1 MERNQTEFIYPSIY
15 LSIYP
20 PTYAINLLI
29 IDLLTN
35 GSPFGWRVLLR
46 RSPISIYLYLYI
58 YIYIHYHKP
67 TNTKRGWLAAVRI
80 DIKIGSI

>member
-46 RSPISIYLYLYI
+46 RSPIYI
-58 YIYIHYHKP
+58 YIYIYTLPQTHKHK
-67 TNTKRGWLAAVRI
+67 TRLAGGCSDRHQNRVYL
-80 DIKIGSI
+80 

>member
-1 MERNQTEFIYPSIY
+1 MERNRTEFIYPSIY

-46 RSPISIYLYLYI
+46 GVQ
-58 YIYIHYHKP
+58 YIYIHYHRP